1 MISVLCVK
9 NLLWW
14 SVVRLECNVVTWLS
28 LVWLYVFQVRNVHSS
43 IKVAEDFVSPEHI
56 SECFW
61 LTQEFRQ
68 LSATHSNHEDK
79 LQVKNI
85 IYHAI
90 KDTIGLLVTKNP
102 PGEQNDHIA
111 SRAIAALQQQQQQQ
125 QLQQQLQLQQP
136 PTATSQPQQQ
146 QVSQQ
151 LVALSPQ
158 SKPSPASTPPVASNN
173 TCSSSW
179 QLAKEKQAFQL
190 ERIGCQVN

>member
-1 MISVLCVK
+1 MVCRETGVQCCNMIVFCL
-9 NLLWW
+9 
-14 SVVRLECNVVTWLS
+14 T
-28 LVWLYVFQVRNVHSS
+28 VFQVRNVHSS

-125 QLQQQLQLQQP
+125 LQQQLQLQQP

-173 TCSSSW
+173 TCSSS
-179 QLAKEKQAFQL
+179 
-190 ERIGCQVN
+190 

>member
-14 SVVRLECNVVTWLS
+14 SVMRLECNGVTWLS

-125 QLQQQLQLQQP
+125 LQQQLQLQQP

>member
-1 MISVLCVK
+1 MISVMCVK

-14 SVVRLECNVVTWLS
+14 SVMRLECNVVTWLS

-125 QLQQQLQLQQP
+125 LQQQLQLQQP
-136 PTATSQPQQQ
+136 PTTTSQPQQQ